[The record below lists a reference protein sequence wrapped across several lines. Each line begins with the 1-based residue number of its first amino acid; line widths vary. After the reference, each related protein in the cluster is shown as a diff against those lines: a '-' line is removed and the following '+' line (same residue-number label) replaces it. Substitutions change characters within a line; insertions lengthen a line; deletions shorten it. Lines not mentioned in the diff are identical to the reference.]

1 MADLTVTISEGV
13 NIDGVQRG
21 GSITTTIADI
31 MDVYDRVITV
41 PTSTAVQLY
50 STHAS
55 NVAGDIFD
63 ADFVKYVRI
72 TNKDSVNYLTITI
85 TGASGDIFYYKLS
98 AGRTLVL
105 WDHKTVMDTTR
116 TCEGEWDYA
125 LADLSGVTATA
136 NTAEIR
142 TEIFVAS
149 KNA

>member
-21 GSITTTIADI
+21 SSITTSIPDI
-31 MDVYDRVITV
+31 MDIYDRVITV
-41 PTSTAVQLY
+41 PTSTAVSLY

-72 TNKDSVNYLTITI
+72 TNKDSANYITLTI
-85 TGASGDIFYYKLS
+85 TGASGDIFYYKLP

-105 WDHKTVMDTTR
+105 WDHKTIMDTTR
-116 TCEGEWDYA
+116 TCEGEWEYA
-125 LADLSGVTATA
+125 LADLSGVTAVA
-136 NTAEIR
+136 NSAEVR
-142 TEIFVAS
+142 TSVFIAS